1 MAERRVK
8 EGFNLNLRRKAS
20 LKAAVIAVIPSGAA
34 VSVPDGNKGGKW
46 TRAVYGDLEGYV
58 MREYLSGGGG
68 DE

>member
-8 EGFNLNLRRKAS
+8 EGYNLNLRRKAS

-34 VSVPDGNKGGKW
+34 VTVPDGNKGGKW

-58 MREYLSGGGG
+58 MREYLTGGGG

>member
-8 EGFNLNLRRKAS
+8 EGYNLNLRRKGS

-34 VSVPDGNKGGKW
+34 VTVPDGDKGGKW
-46 TRAVYGDLEGYV
+46 VKAVYGDLEGYV
-58 MREYLSGGGG
+58 MREYLTGGGG